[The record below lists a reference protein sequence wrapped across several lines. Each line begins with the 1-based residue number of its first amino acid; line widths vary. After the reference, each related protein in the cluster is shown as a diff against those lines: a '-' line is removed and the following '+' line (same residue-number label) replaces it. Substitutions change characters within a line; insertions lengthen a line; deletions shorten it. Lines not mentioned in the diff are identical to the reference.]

1 MHLCVRATTALL
13 AMMAFAALPV
23 FPGGV
28 VPAGAAESSHSSHS
42 SQASQSLQPAP
53 RILPGGEWVL
63 ADGETPRTLA
73 RLLFP
78 GQPGMQRRFIS
89 LLAAENP
96 HLDFTNEGDLL
107 RSGTVLRMPDWKAF
121 AASSRQRVAVGSSP
135 APVPSAAD
143 GEGGESRPTGH
154 VPMPRA
160 PHEDMWLSA
169 ALSPAPLA
177 DAATRQWLRLE
188 YRLLALLESR
198 IVQIMP
204 AASPETPG
212 LLQLPSLSLADT
224 SQVTEAPDNRASP
237 VTAPSAASVEQ
248 ATVSAA
254 PASNASSPAV
264 NREREPL
271 TESAKAVASATE
283 DAASILPYVAGGASL
298 LLLLALLLRRRRAVT
313 AHAPLADAET
323 LVLESPAAHFART
336 PSADVHAVHVKDSP
350 MAPAAPAVAAAPSQP
365 AETPPPLTHAV
376 PAAPDTKDANPV
388 LELAEIMLSFGR
400 VQGAAQTL
408 EEYLQANPGEAVQP
422 WVLLLQIYRE
432 AGMHVEFDTLA
443 GRFHQRFNVELQQ
456 WAADAAPPTPRKLSG
471 EAVPR
476 ALTIEDL
483 PHVRER
489 LIATWGSAECL
500 DYLRTLL
507 RENRGGQRTGFT
519 LPVVQEMLLLI
530 DILACR
536 DAD

>member
-28 VPAGAAESSHSSHS
+28 VPAGAAESSHS

-121 AASSRQRVAVGSSP
+121 AASSRQRVAVGLSP
-135 APVPSAAD
+135 APVPSAAG

-204 AASPETPG
+204 SVSPEEAHLPQLQS
-212 LLQLPSLSLADT
+212 LLLADK
-224 SQVTEAPDNRASP
+224 SRATEARENSVYP
-237 VTAPSAASVEQ
+237 VAAPVAAPTEQ
-248 ATVSAA
+248 STVSVAPASTASSTRVSRERDRLAEFANTAA
-254 PASNASSPAV
+254 PAP
-264 NREREPL
+264 
-271 TESAKAVASATE
+271 E
-283 DAASILPYVAGGASL
+283 DAASVLPYLAGATLL
-298 LLLLALLLRRRRAVT
+298 LLLLAVLLRGRHAV
-313 AHAPLADAET
+313 AAPAPLKDAET

-336 PSADVHAVHVKDSP
+336 PSADISAVPVKDLP
-350 MAPAAPAVAAAPSQP
+350 TTPAAPPVAAALSQP
-365 AETPPPLTHAV
+365 ADAPPVLTHAV